1 MYLSSFRSK
10 APIKEWVRYRYLSTY
25 SLSKF
30 LSHRSSFFSLFCLDD
45 RKNWPQ
51 EWTKISISKDVPP
64 PFRGQYSTG
73 FLPVRTV
80 PVLGLVLHV
89 LLGLEPRTA
98 LPGTRAGGT
107 STVPVLAVLYL
118 KWRISLILINL
129 RFIFFESHL
138 LLVNSYQYWWLSY
151 LIMLLKVQDN
161 GFLQEL
167 YLLIYQIK
175 RKIYHIK
182 V

>member
-1 MYLSSFRSK
+1 MNMRGGNTVPVIHVKVSNHDVGSGRNDQQEPTMSCCGREHEK
-10 APIKEWVRYRYLSTY
+10 S
-25 SLSKF
+25 
-30 LSHRSSFFSLFCLDD
+30 
-45 RKNWPQ
+45 PQ
-51 EWTKISISKDVPP
+51 S
-64 PFRGQYSTG
+64 G

-129 RFIFFESHL
+129 RFIFF
-138 LLVNSYQYWWLSY
+138 
-151 LIMLLKVQDN
+151 
-161 GFLQEL
+161 
-167 YLLIYQIK
+167 
-175 RKIYHIK
+175 
-182 V
+182 

>member
-1 MYLSSFRSK
+1 MT
-10 APIKEWVRYRYLSTY
+10 STPPGTGSTTGLDIRIA
-25 SLSKF
+25 SLEARMLVLES
-30 LSHRSSFFSLFCLDD
+30 R
-45 RKNWPQ
+45 
-51 EWTKISISKDVPP
+51 PP
-64 PFRGQYSTG
+64 TAAQSG

-138 LLVNSYQYWWLSY
+138 LLVNIDS
-151 LIMLLKVQDN
+151 
-161 GFLQEL
+161 
-167 YLLIYQIK
+167 
-175 RKIYHIK
+175 
-182 V
+182 

>member
-1 MYLSSFRSK
+1 MLINNSITETFDSSTWWWRNPVNINFAGR
-10 APIKEWVRYRYLSTY
+10 R
-25 SLSKF
+25 
-30 LSHRSSFFSLFCLDD
+30 DD
-45 RKNWPQ
+45 Q
-51 EWTKISISKDVPP
+51 GSQS
-64 PFRGQYSTG
+64 G

-89 LLGLEPRTA
+89 LFGLEPRTA
-98 LPGTRAGGT
+98 LPGTRARGT